1 MRLVCL
7 PKQRGCTSWIGV
19 LVGVVV
25 AVAVAVAVVVVAVAT
40 VCLAQIVVAVV
51 ARVVALVELHESCF
65 DLVWCFVVL
74 RVPVDQNGTVWI
86 GQKNWVGA
94 LVVVAAVAA
103 VAVVD

>member
-25 AVAVAVAVVVVAVAT
+25 VVAVVVVAVAT
-40 VCLAQIVVAVV
+40 VCPAQIVVAVV

>member
-19 LVGVVV
+19 LVGGVV
-25 AVAVAVAVVVVAVAT
+25 AVAVAVAVVVVAVVT

-74 RVPVDQNGTVWI
+74 RVPVDQNDTVWI

-94 LVVVAAVAA
+94 AVVVAAVAA